1 MIKFKRV
8 KKLTPNIRQVLET
21 LQFACLPEDT
31 PVFPEDGVWWVGHD
45 GSQAVAFCLIEPSCQ
60 WLDTAYLAR
69 SGVLKAWRGRGLQK
83 KMITIREKYARSV
96 GYRWMISDTTGNPPS
111 SNSLIAKGYRIFDPS
126 APWGMDCTI
135 YWRKRLKDD

>member
-1 MIKFKRV
+1 MIKFKKV
-8 KKLTPNIRQVLET
+8 KKLTPDTRQMLET
-21 LQFACLPEDT
+21 LQFACLPEDA

-69 SGVLKAWRGRGLQK
+69 SGVLKAWRGMGLQK
-83 KMITIREKYARSV
+83 KMITIRERYARSV
-96 GYRWMISDTTGNPPS
+96 GYRWMISDTTDNPPS

-135 YWRKRLKDD
+135 YWRKRLRDD